1 MARAVAYVL
10 GWIVIV
16 PFASLPGIYVGPI
29 AKKMH
34 GIDIAWLVSLTTAG
48 LFYYLASL
56 SFSPESEQA
65 AIAASERDLEG
76 SLRTSHTRSRRRAS
90 RWIYRCHRA
99 SSFHDKFAS

>member
-1 MARAVAYVL
+1 
-10 GWIVIV
+10 V
-16 PFASLPGIYVGPI
+16 PFASLAGIYVGPI

-76 SLRTSHTRSRRRAS
+76 SLRTSHTIEEESQPLDLQVPQS
-90 RWIYRCHRA
+90 VVIP
-99 SSFHDKFAS
+99 

>member
-1 MARAVAYVL
+1 
-10 GWIVIV
+10 
-16 PFASLPGIYVGPI
+16 
-29 AKKMH
+29 MH

-76 SLRTSHTRSRRRAS
+76 SLRTSHAIEESQPLDLQVPQS
-90 RWIYRCHRA
+90 VVIP
-99 SSFHDKFAS
+99 

>member
-1 MARAVAYVL
+1 
-10 GWIVIV
+10 
-16 PFASLPGIYVGPI
+16 
-29 AKKMH
+29 MH

-76 SLRTSHTRSRRRAS
+76 SLRTSHTIEEESQPLDLQVPQS
-90 RWIYRCHRA
+90 VVIP
-99 SSFHDKFAS
+99 